1 MHELTKKHDYVD
13 STSTVGNLSR
23 PSILF
28 LADCVSFFSAVLA
41 AVCLAMTVRY
51 YLFGAPQ
58 PPVPSDANRILI
70 VFGVAF
76 VILIFRSTTL
86 GHYTQFRPFWIEL
99 KEVIKTVGL
108 IAAFDAFLLFAIGV
122 QFSRLWFGF
131 FLVLLCL
138 FVPYGREQV
147 KQWMIRKGIW
157 YQPTYIVGI
166 GSSAK
171 RAAEALRSDSSL
183 GHKVCGFIS
192 LQKSK
197 NSQTH
202 IENIEV
208 FESVD
213 QAVDIS
219 GQQTSLVFAF
229 ETIEEMD
236 VHRDLIN
243 KTIANSVQVTIVPPE
258 LGLPLYGAT
267 VVGIFRHDSA
277 LLKLNNRLADRS
289 AQLVKR
295 IVDVIFGTFFL
306 VLFSPVFLVLAVLIT
321 RDGGPVFYNHRRLGK
336 HGEHFMCH
344 KFRSMRVD
352 AENILNQHLANNPD
366 ADTTWS
372 VSRKLKKDPRV
383 TRIGHYLRRTSVDE
397 LPQLVNVIKGEMS
410 LVGPRPIVD
419 EEVHHYGS
427 YISYYLT
434 LTPGMT
440 GLWQVS
446 GRTDT
451 TYQERVRL
459 DVWYCKN
466 WTLWNDVVVL
476 IKTCKTLINRH
487 GAY

>member
-13 STSTVGNLSR
+13 SKSTVGNLSR
-23 PSILF
+23 PGILL
-28 LADCVSFFSAVLA
+28 LADCVSFFSAIVA
-41 AVCLAMTVRY
+41 AVCLAMAVRY
-51 YLFGAPQ
+51 YLFGALQ
-58 PPVPSDANRILI
+58 PPVLSDANRILI

-86 GHYTQFRPFWIEL
+86 GHYTQFRPFWLEL
-99 KEVIKTVGL
+99 KEVVKTVGL

-122 QFSRLWFGF
+122 QFSRLWFGI

-138 FVPYGREQV
+138 FVPYGRERV

-171 RAAEALRSDSSL
+171 RAAEALRSDTSL

-192 LQKSK
+192 LQKP
-197 NSQTH
+197 TH
-202 IENIEV
+202 TQSHIDNIEIL
-208 FESVD
+208 ESVD
-213 QAVDIS
+213 QAVEKS
-219 GQQTSLVFAF
+219 GHLTTLVFAL
-229 ETIEEMD
+229 ETIEEME

-243 KTIANSVQVTIVPPE
+243 RTIANSVQVTIVPPE

-295 IVDVIFGTFFL
+295 LVDVIFGTFFL
-306 VLFSPVFLVLAVLIT
+306 ILFSPVFLVLAALIT
-321 RDGGPVFYNHRRLGK
+321 RDGGPVFYKHRRLGK

-344 KFRSMRVD
+344 KFRSMCVD
-352 AENILNQHLANNPD
+352 ADSKLNQHLANNPD
-366 ADTTWS
+366 ANTTWS
-372 VSRKLKKDPRV
+372 LSRKLKQDPRV

-427 YISYYLT
+427 YISYYFT